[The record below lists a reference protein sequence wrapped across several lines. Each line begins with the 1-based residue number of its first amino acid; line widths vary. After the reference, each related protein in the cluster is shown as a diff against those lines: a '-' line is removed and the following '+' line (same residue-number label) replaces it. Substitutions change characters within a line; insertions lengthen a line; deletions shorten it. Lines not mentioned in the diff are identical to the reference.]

1 MILNFARRPFRDY
14 RPVYLVAG
22 AAILVGAILF
32 AINAS
37 LYGRFRADVA
47 DTREEIA
54 WLQQRQARA
63 VAAVEQARK
72 AVAAY
77 ELSDLAV
84 ESRGLLRLVEER
96 QFSWTS
102 FLARLER
109 VLPSEVRL
117 SRLQPSF
124 QETGEVLVAISLVGR
139 GPESV
144 VRTIAALSRSPS
156 FTTVE
161 LKSETRPESKEGIPE
176 GHTFVLS
183 TLYQPPVPGSRDFS
197 TSPPQPMARTTPQRE
212 P

>member
-22 AAILVGAILF
+22 TALLVGAVLF

-54 WLQQRQARA
+54 WLQQRQERA
-63 VAAVEQARK
+63 VASTEQARK
-72 AVAAY
+72 ALAAY
-77 ELSDLAV
+77 ELTDLAV

-96 QFSWTS
+96 QFSWMG

-109 VLPSEVRL
+109 VLPPEVRL
-117 SRLQPSF
+117 SRLQPKF
-124 QETGEVLVAISLVGR
+124 LETGDVVVDISLVGR

-144 VRTIAALSRSPS
+144 VRTLAALSRSPS
-156 FTTVE
+156 FATVE

-176 GHTFVLS
+176 GHIFVLS
-183 TLYQPPVPGSRDFS
+183 TLYR
-197 TSPPQPMARTTPQRE
+197 PQGAS
-212 P
+212 

>member
-1 MILNFARRPFRDY
+1 MNLNFARRPFRDY

-32 AINAS
+32 AVNAS

-54 WLQQRQARA
+54 WLQGRQSRA
-63 VAAVEQARK
+63 VAAAEEARR
-72 AVAAY
+72 ALAAF

-96 QFSWTS
+96 QFSWTG
-102 FLARLER
+102 FLTRLER

-117 SRLQPSF
+117 SRLQPKF
-124 QETGEVLVAISLVGR
+124 QDTGEVFVDIALVGR

-156 FTTVE
+156 FATVE
-161 LKSETRPESKEGIPE
+161 LKTETRPEAKEGVPE
-176 GHTFVLS
+176 GHTFVL
-183 TLYQPPVPGSRDFS
+183 TTVYA
-197 TSPPQPMARTTPQRE
+197 PQGAP
-212 P
+212 

>member
-1 MILNFARRPFRDY
+1 MVLNFARRPFRDY
-14 RPVYLVAG
+14 RSVYLVAG

-32 AINAS
+32 VINAS

-54 WLQQRQARA
+54 WLQKRQVRA
-63 VAAVEQARK
+63 VAAAEQARK
-72 AVAAY
+72 ELASY

-96 QFSWTS
+96 KFSWMG

-109 VLPSEVRL
+109 VLPPEVRL
-117 SRLQPSF
+117 SRLQPKF
-124 QETGEVLVAISLVGR
+124 QETGEVLVDVTLVGR

-156 FTTVE
+156 FATVE
-161 LKSETRPESKEGIPE
+161 LRTETRPEGKEGVPE
-176 GHTFVLS
+176 GLVFILS
-183 TLYQPPVPGSRDFS
+183 TVYR
-197 TSPPQPMARTTPQRE
+197 PQGTP
-212 P
+212 

>member
-1 MILNFARRPFRDY
+1 MVLNFARRPFRDY
-14 RPVYLVAG
+14 RSVYLVAG

-32 AINAS
+32 VINAS

-54 WLQQRQARA
+54 WLQKRQVRA
-63 VAAVEQARK
+63 VAAAEQARK
-72 AVAAY
+72 ELASY

-96 QFSWTS
+96 KFSWMG

-109 VLPSEVRL
+109 VLPPEVRL
-117 SRLQPSF
+117 SRLQPKF
-124 QETGEVLVAISLVGR
+124 QETGEVLVDVTLVGR

-156 FTTVE
+156 FATVE
-161 LKSETRPESKEGIPE
+161 LRTETRPESKEGVPE
-176 GHTFVLS
+176 GLVFILS
-183 TLYQPPVPGSRDFS
+183 TVYR
-197 TSPPQPMARTTPQRE
+197 PQGTP
-212 P
+212 

>member
-63 VAAVEQARK
+63 VAAAEPARK
-72 AVAAY
+72 AVSAY

-161 LKSETRPESKEGIPE
+161 LKAETRPESKEGIPE
-176 GHTFVLS
+176 GYTFVLS
-183 TLYQPPVPGSRDFS
+183 TLYQPQVSRARDFS
-197 TSPPQPMARTTPQRE
+197 MAPPQPVPRTTPQRV

>member
-1 MILNFARRPFRDY
+1 MLLNFARRPFRDY

-22 AAILVGAILF
+22 AAILVGAVLF

-47 DTREEIA
+47 DTRDEIA
-54 WLQQRQARA
+54 WLEKRQGRAAA
-63 VAAVEQARK
+63 VAEEARK
-72 AVAAY
+72 ALAAY

-96 QFSWTS
+96 QFSWMG

-109 VLPSEVRL
+109 VLPAEVRL
-117 SRLQPSF
+117 SRLQPRF
-124 QETGEVLVAISLVGR
+124 QESGEVLVDVSLVGR

-144 VRTIAALSRSPS
+144 VRTIAALSRSSS
-156 FTTVE
+156 FATVE
-161 LKSETRPESKEGIPE
+161 LKTETRPESKEGVPE

-183 TLYQPPVPGSRDFS
+183 TVYE
-197 TSPPQPMARTTPQRE
+197 PQAAP
-212 P
+212 

>member
-22 AAILVGAILF
+22 AALLIGAILF

-37 LYGRFRADVA
+37 LYGRFRGDVA

-54 WLQQRQARA
+54 WLQKRQERA
-63 VAAVEQARK
+63 VAAAEEARK
-72 AVAAY
+72 GVASY
-77 ELSDLAV
+77 ELSDLSV

-96 QFSWTS
+96 QFSWTG

-109 VLPSEVRL
+109 VLPAEVRL
-117 SRLQPSF
+117 SRLQPKF
-124 QETGEVLVAISLVGR
+124 QESGEVLIDVTLVGR
-139 GPESV
+139 GPDSV

-176 GHTFVLS
+176 GHVFTLS
-183 TLYQPPVPGSRDFS
+183 TVYE
-197 TSPPQPMARTTPQRE
+197 PQGIP
-212 P
+212 